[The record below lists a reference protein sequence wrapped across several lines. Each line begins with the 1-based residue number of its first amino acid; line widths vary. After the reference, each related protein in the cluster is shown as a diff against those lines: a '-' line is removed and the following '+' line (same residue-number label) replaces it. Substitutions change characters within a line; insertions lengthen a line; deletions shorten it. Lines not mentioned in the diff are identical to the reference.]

1 MSTSEGELLDLTPI
15 QEFVEQ
21 ELWVL
26 KQERSQKNPRIKIRT
41 NTCEGALKSS
51 IEEDIPETI
60 RILQENVSLS
70 RHIALK
76 RDEMIQKLDA
86 SLEEIDLGIEEL
98 EKNGD
103 DSETKCILDDLQK
116 MRQRVLE
123 NRTQILSSMNAQINI
138 LDISRKETLEFSRAT
153 IRNTIAVA
161 KHTIEIDKQTATSLK
176 AEKERLKISHRQ
188 LGYFAA
194 KKEQKAAVTAV
205 PTTGIPG
212 PK

>member
-21 ELWVL
+21 ELWLL
-26 KQERSQKNPRIKIRT
+26 KQERSQKDSRIKTRIS
-41 NTCEGALKSS
+41 TCERTLKSS

-70 RHIALK
+70 KQLSLK
-76 RDEMIQKLDA
+76 RDTMMQKLDTY
-86 SLEEIDLGIEEL
+86 LKEIDLGIEEL

-103 DSETKCILDDLQK
+103 DSETKRLLDDLQK
-116 MRQRVLE
+116 MKQRVLE
-123 NRTQILSSMNAQINI
+123 NRTQILTSMNAQINI
-138 LDISRKETLEFSRAT
+138 LDTSRKETLEFSRAIIRDT
-153 IRNTIAVA
+153 ITVA
-161 KHTIEIDKQTATSLK
+161 KQTIEMDKETAINLK

-194 KKEQKAAVTAV
+194 KKAAATATAV
-205 PTTGIPG
+205 PITSIPG